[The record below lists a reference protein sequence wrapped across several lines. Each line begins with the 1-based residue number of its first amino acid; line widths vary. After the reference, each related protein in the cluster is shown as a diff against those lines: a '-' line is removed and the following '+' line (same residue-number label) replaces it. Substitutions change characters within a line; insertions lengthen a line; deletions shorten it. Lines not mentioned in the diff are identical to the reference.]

1 MKFTDIYPDRVTRGE
16 DGVWRW
22 SCNVNMKQDHYLRNL
37 IKKIMLIICGSIC
50 ALMLFFMLSVGDFSF
65 FWIPLAC
72 CGFDLLLT
80 KLVYRLYRASL
91 HDRLIMGFEM
101 NDEAILMVRT
111 PSEQNH
117 LKTMGLITA
126 SLGAASGHPSQGA
139 GQGAAISAAAQ
150 PVMIRFKNIRSIHEF
165 PDTCML
171 NLQTL
176 MTLIQVWVPTEDYGM
191 IVSFIREHI
200 PASAR
205 QNEKLR
211 WPKRLLVSSL
221 LSLGI
226 NAVIAVINV
235 IGFNRTG
242 RLPVSLTRISGD
254 IVHQYAIAMSTM
266 FLREGVD
273 REAPWWM
280 HRLETQAESAVLGFL
295 SIALIVFLILTVID
309 IYRKGAENPDR
320 AN

>member
-1 MKFTDIYPDRVTRGE
+1 
-16 DGVWRW
+16 
-22 SCNVNMKQDHYLRNL
+22 
-37 IKKIMLIICGSIC
+37 
-50 ALMLFFMLSVGDFSF
+50 
-65 FWIPLAC
+65 
-72 CGFDLLLT
+72 
-80 KLVYRLYRASL
+80 
-91 HDRLIMGFEM
+91 
-101 NDEAILMVRT
+101 
-111 PSEQNH
+111 
-117 LKTMGLITA
+117 
-126 SLGAASGHPSQGA
+126 
-139 GQGAAISAAAQ
+139 
-150 PVMIRFKNIRSIHEF
+150 
-165 PDTCML
+165 
-171 NLQTL
+171 
-176 MTLIQVWVPTEDYGM
+176 M

-295 SIALIVFLILTVID
+295 SITLIVFLILTVID